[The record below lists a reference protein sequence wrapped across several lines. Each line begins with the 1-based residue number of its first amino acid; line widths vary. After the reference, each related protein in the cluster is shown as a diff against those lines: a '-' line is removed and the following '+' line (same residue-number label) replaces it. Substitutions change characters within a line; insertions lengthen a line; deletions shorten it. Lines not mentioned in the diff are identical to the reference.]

1 MKWTNPGLIKVI
13 LIIVSTAVIIGAVAC
28 ASAPVTAPPVQQ
40 QAPAPPVQQQA
51 PAPPVQQQ
59 APAPTTPSTQV
70 YTIGIANK
78 AGIGD
83 YLVDSKGMTVYYF
96 LSDAYQ
102 QSKATA
108 AIVKVWPVF
117 YAANVIP
124 QPPLLSGDFLTITR
138 ADGTMQ
144 STYLGW
150 PLYYYAQDQVA
161 GDTKGQQFNNMWFVI
176 TSTGFMSAPAAPLP
190 APQPQTLQ
198 QYTN

>member
-1 MKWTNPGLIKVI
+1 MRWTYPGLIRGI
-13 LIIVSTAVIIGAVAC
+13 LIIVFSVIIAGAVAC
-28 ASAPVTAPPVQQ
+28 ASAPVSAPPTQQ
-40 QAPAPPVQQQA
+40 QSPAAPPAAAPAPV
-51 PAPPVQQQ
+51 
-59 APAPTTPSTQV
+59 TTSSAGT

-96 LSDAYQ
+96 LRDTNAKSN
-102 QSKATA
+102 ATA
-108 AIVKVWPVF
+108 AIVKIWPVF

-124 QPPLLSGDFLTITR
+124 QPPLLAGDFRTITR
-138 ADGTMQ
+138 DDGTMQ
-144 STYLGW
+144 TTYLGW

-161 GDTKGQQFNNMWFVI
+161 GDTMGQQFNNLWFVV

-190 APQPQTLQ
+190 TPQPQTPQ

>member
-1 MKWTNPGLIKVI
+1 MRWTYPGLIRGI
-13 LIIVSTAVIIGAVAC
+13 LIILFSVIIAGGVAC
-28 ASAPVTAPPVQQ
+28 ASAPVSAPPTQQ
-40 QAPAPPVQQQA
+40 QSPAAPPAAAPAPV
-51 PAPPVQQQ
+51 
-59 APAPTTPSTQV
+59 TTSSAGT

-96 LSDAYQ
+96 LRDTNAKSN
-102 QSKATA
+102 ATA
-108 AIVKVWPVF
+108 AIVKIWPVF

-124 QPPLLSGDFLTITR
+124 QPPLLAGDFRTITR
-138 ADGTMQ
+138 DDGTMQ
-144 STYLGW
+144 TTYLGW

-161 GDTKGQQFNNMWFVI
+161 GDTMGQQFNNLWFVV

-190 APQPQTLQ
+190 APQPQTPQ

>member
-1 MKWTNPGLIKVI
+1 MRWTNPGLIRVI

-28 ASAPVTAPPVQQ
+28 ASAPVTVPPSQQ
-40 QAPAPPVQQQA
+40 QAPATPPIAPPATPPAAA
-51 PAPPVQQQ
+51 PA
-59 APAPTTPSTQV
+59 TTPSSQV
-70 YTIGIANK
+70 YTVGIANK

-96 LSDAYQ
+96 LRDTNEKSN
-102 QSKATA
+102 ATA

-124 QPPLLSGDFLTITR
+124 QPPLLAGDFRIITR
-138 ADGTMQ
+138 DDGTMQ

-161 GDTKGQQFNNMWFVI
+161 GDTKGQQFNNLWFVI
-176 TSTGFMSAPAAPLP
+176 TSTGFMSAPAVPLP
-190 APQPQTLQ
+190 APQPKTPQ

>member
-1 MKWTNPGLIKVI
+1 MRWTNPGLIKVI

-28 ASAPVTAPPVQQ
+28 ASTPVTAPPVQQ
-40 QAPAPPVQQQA
+40 QAPAP
-51 PAPPVQQQ
+51 
-59 APAPTTPSTQV
+59 TTTPSAPSTQV

-83 YLVDSKGMTVYYF
+83 YLIDSKGITVYYF
-96 LSDAYQ
+96 LRDTYQ
-102 QSKATA
+102 QSNATA

-117 YAANVIP
+117 YAVNVIP
-124 QPPLLSGDFLTITR
+124 HPPLLAGDFRTITR
-138 ADGTMQ
+138 DDGTMQ

-176 TSTGFMSAPAAPLP
+176 TPTGFMSAPAAPFP
-190 APQPQTLQ
+190 APQPKTPQ

>member
-1 MKWTNPGLIKVI
+1 M
-13 LIIVSTAVIIGAVAC
+13 GAVAC
-28 ASAPVTAPPVQQ
+28 ASAPVTVPPAQQ
-40 QAPAPPVQQQA
+40 QAPATPPAAPPAAA
-51 PAPPVQQQ
+51 PA
-59 APAPTTPSTQV
+59 ATPSAQV
-70 YTIGIANK
+70 YTVGIANK

-83 YLVDSKGMTVYYF
+83 YLVDSKGMTIYYF
-96 LSDAYQ
+96 QRDNYQ
-102 QSKATA
+102 KSNATA

-124 QPPLLSGDFLTITR
+124 QPPLLAGDFRTITR
-138 ADGTMQ
+138 DDGTMQ

-161 GDTKGQQFNNMWFVI
+161 GDTQGQQFNNMWFII

-190 APQPQTLQ
+190 APQPQTPQ

>member
-1 MKWTNPGLIKVI
+1 MRWTNPGLIKVI

-28 ASAPVTAPPVQQ
+28 ASTPVTAPPVQQ
-40 QAPAPPVQQQA
+40 QAPAPT
-51 PAPPVQQQ
+51 
-59 APAPTTPSTQV
+59 TTPSIQV

-96 LSDAYQ
+96 LSDTYQ
-102 QSKATA
+102 QSNATA

-124 QPPLLSGDFLTITR
+124 QPPLLAGDFRAITR
-138 ADGTMQ
+138 DDGTMQ

-161 GDTKGQQFNNMWFVI
+161 GDTKGQQFNNLWFVI
-176 TSTGFMSAPAAPLP
+176 TSTGFMSAPAAPFP
-190 APQPQTLQ
+190 APQPKTPQ